1 MFFPVQNKT
10 VGGSMRVES
19 QSGIGLPENAGFTKY
34 RIAFSVVIVQGS
46 TNSLALWSGLGL
58 TEPTDLKL
66 HEAQLRTEAN
76 LELLSETFA
85 DAKRSQA
92 RAVAVMPQADMST
105 QGSKISHWPAPRPF
119 PVSSLWSKALAEES
133 ANFTGPVYL
142 VNGDS
147 HQFNEDVPLAAELP
161 WLDIH
166 GIDPVPN
173 LQRVTAEG
181 AATSRE
187 WLRVSVAPNS
197 AQGVDVLS
205 WERVPFSE

>member
-105 QGSKISHWPAPRPF
+105 QGSKISH
-119 PVSSLWSKALAEES
+119 
-133 ANFTGPVYL
+133 
-142 VNGDS
+142 
-147 HQFNEDVPLAAELP
+147 
-161 WLDIH
+161 
-166 GIDPVPN
+166 
-173 LQRVTAEG
+173 
-181 AATSRE
+181 
-187 WLRVSVAPNS
+187 
-197 AQGVDVLS
+197 
-205 WERVPFSE
+205 